1 MTTPY
6 FSKVSISVE
15 GPTDTPAVATV
26 LRGMKTFTVTCYDER
41 TSTNTA
47 HTIIIIIIYTQT
59 ETTTATE
66 MIRIPGRR
74 QLNREKKNVKR

>member
-1 MTTPY
+1 
-6 FSKVSISVE
+6 
-15 GPTDTPAVATV
+15 
-26 LRGMKTFTVTCYDER
+26 MKTFTVTCYDER

-47 HTIIIIIIYTQT
+47 HTIIIIYTQT

>member
-1 MTTPY
+1 M
-6 FSKVSISVE
+6 SLSVE
-15 GPTDTPAVATV
+15 RPTDTPAVATV

-47 HTIIIIIIYTQT
+47 HTIIIIYTQT